1 LEHDTKETEATL
13 VTRRFILRSVVIA
26 ALIAISGW
34 CIARKVAAETVCA
47 DDLVPEGMAVTAS
60 GTTATCAGAC
70 RAREAQAV
78 CGPLMK
84 ICAGQS
90 IPKGYIVDS
99 VTTVPACQCLGS
111 EDNAYVIRYVGT
123 KDETDLS
130 ADSNISSRDTP
141 YVNSE
146 DNTNL
151 DSEGEAKLSRE
162 ARYPYGDPPFGNFLC
177 ASDVTER
184 QPYGNSP
191 PWQSNNMNLVGPQLP
206 LGSSPQQPASPPLWG
221 YQQNEPFRIG
231 Q

>member
-1 LEHDTKETEATL
+1 

-34 CIARKVAAETVCA
+34 CLARKVAAETVCA
-47 DDLVPEGMAVTAS
+47 DDLVPEGMAVTAT

-70 RAREAQAV
+70 RARETQAV
-78 CGPLMK
+78 CGALMK

-141 YVNSE
+141 
-146 DNTNL
+146 
-151 DSEGEAKLSRE
+151 
-162 ARYPYGDPPFGNFLC
+162 
-177 ASDVTER
+177 
-184 QPYGNSP
+184 
-191 PWQSNNMNLVGPQLP
+191 
-206 LGSSPQQPASPPLWG
+206 
-221 YQQNEPFRIG
+221 
-231 Q
+231 